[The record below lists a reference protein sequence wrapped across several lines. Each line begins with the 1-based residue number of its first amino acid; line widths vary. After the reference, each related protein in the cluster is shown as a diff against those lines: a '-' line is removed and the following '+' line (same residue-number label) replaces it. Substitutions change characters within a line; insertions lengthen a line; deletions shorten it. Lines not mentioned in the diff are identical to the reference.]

1 MKTETP
7 LSLKEANEIHAE
19 WMSLPSDIDRR
30 KLDEWTRTRWNRLPD
45 SYLSI
50 CDNGTAAAIIYK
62 GQALT
67 QAFPIQEQIVHARS
81 KGIQTR
87 FAWNGSLG
95 KFEEIAPY

>member
-7 LSLKEANEIHAE
+7 LTLREANEIHAE
-19 WMSLPSDIDRR
+19 WMEMPTDINRR
-30 KLDEWTRTRWNRLPD
+30 KLDDWTRTRWNRLPD

-50 CDNGTAAAIIYK
+50 CDNGTSASIIYK

-67 QAFPIQEQIVHARS
+67 QAFPIQEQIVYARN

-87 FAWNGSLG
+87 FAWNGSEG
-95 KFEEIAPY
+95 CFEEIATY

>member
-1 MKTETP
+1 MKNET
-7 LSLKEANEIHAE
+7 LLTLKEANEIHAE
-19 WMSLPSDIDRR
+19 WMKIPSDIDR
-30 KLDEWTRTRWNRLPD
+30 KELAEWTRKRWNRLPD

-81 KGIQTR
+81 KGIQTQL
-87 FAWNGSLG
+87 AWNGSKG
-95 KFEEIAPY
+95 CFEEIAPY